1 MKRIKGLVLLC
12 LLGSLSCSEDFQLTE
27 PWKDIPVVYGFINV
41 RDTAQYVRVERL
53 FVDENIPASQIAK
66 NVDSLYYKN
75 AVVSLVNLTK
85 NRNKDYILTM
95 VDANLEGYMREDG
108 PFATSPNY
116 IYKIRTS
123 DMVLNSG
130 DSILFKLNRS
140 AELPLVTARIVV
152 LNDMSF
158 STPAD
163 DQKVLVFKPSE
174 SQQFAWS
181 AKNDAKI
188 FDFIIN
194 IFVQEVNVVTSATEI
209 KKIVWSAQKG
219 DFSKKALINNQSF
232 YNILRDRLIVDGN
245 IKRQILKVDL
255 EVKAGG
261 QDLLEFNSI
270 VNANTGIT
278 ASQEIPRYSNL
289 SEGFGLFAST
299 ATLVRTMGISS
310 DTKSYLKTDP
320 ATSALNFQ

>member
-194 IFVQEVNVVTSATEI
+194 IYVQEVNVVTSATEI
-209 KKIVWSAQKG
+209 KKIIWSAQKG

>member
-163 DQKVLVFKPSE
+163 DQKVLVFKPTE

-181 AKNDAKI
+181 AKSDAKI

-194 IFVQEVNVVTSATEI
+194 IYVQEVNVVTTKSEI
-209 KKIVWSAQKG
+209 KRIVWSAQKG

>member
-1 MKRIKGLVLLC
+1 MKRIKGLILLC

-27 PWKDIPVVYGFINV
+27 PWKDIPVVYGFVNV
-41 RDTAQYVRVERL
+41 RDSVQYVRVERL

-75 AVVSLVNLTK
+75 AVVSLVNLT
-85 NRNKDYILTM
+85 RNKTEDYPLTM
-95 VDANLEGYMREDG
+95 VDANLEGYVRNEG

-116 IYKIRTS
+116 IYRIRTA

-130 DSILFKLNRS
+130 DSILLKLNRS

-163 DQKVLVFKPSE
+163 DQKVLVFKPTE
-174 SQQFAWS
+174 SQQFSWS

-194 IFVQEVNVVTSATEI
+194 IYVQEVNVVTTITET

-219 DFSKKALINNQSF
+219 DFSKKVLINNQSF

>member
-12 LLGSLSCSEDFQLTE
+12 LLSSLSCSEDFQLTE

-85 NRNKDYILTM
+85 NKNKDYILTM
-95 VDANLEGYMREDG
+95 VDANMEGYMREDG

-163 DQKVLVFKPSE
+163 DQKVLVFKPTE

>member
-66 NVDSLYYKN
+66 NVDSLYYKK

-163 DQKVLVFKPSE
+163 DQKVLVFKPTE
-174 SQQFAWS
+174 SQQFSWS

>member
-1 MKRIKGLVLLC
+1 MKRIKGLILLC

-27 PWKDIPVVYGFINV
+27 PWKDIPVVYGFVNV
-41 RDTAQYVRVERL
+41 RDSVQYVRVERL

-85 NRNKDYILTM
+85 NKTKDYPLTM
-95 VDANLEGYMREDG
+95 VDANLGSYIGMKR

-116 IYKIRTS
+116 IYQIRTA

>member
-1 MKRIKGLVLLC
+1 MKRIKGLILLC

-27 PWKDIPVVYGFINV
+27 PWKDIPVVYGFVNV
-41 RDTAQYVRVERL
+41 RDSVQYVRVERL

-85 NRNKDYILTM
+85 NKTKDYPLTM
-95 VDANLEGYMREDG
+95 VDANLEGYVRNEG

-116 IYKIRTS
+116 IYRIRTA

-163 DQKVLVFKPSE
+163 DQKVLVFKPTE
-174 SQQFAWS
+174 SQQFSWS

-194 IFVQEVNVVTSATEI
+194 IFVQEVNVVTTITET

>member
-1 MKRIKGLVLLC
+1 MKRIKGLILLC

-140 AELPLVTARIVV
+140 AGLPLVTARIVV

-163 DQKVLVFKPSE
+163 DQKVLVFKASE

-181 AKNDAKI
+181 AKSDAKI

-194 IFVQEVNVVTSATEI
+194 IYVQEVNVVTTKTEI

>member
-1 MKRIKGLVLLC
+1 MKRIKGLILLC

-85 NRNKDYILTM
+85 NKNKDYPLTM
-95 VDANLEGYMREDG
+95 VDANLEGYVREDG

-116 IYKIRTS
+116 IYQIRTA
-123 DMVLNSG
+123 DMALNSG
-130 DSILFKLNRS
+130 DTILFKLNRS
-140 AELPLVTARIVV
+140 AELPLVTAMIYV
-152 LNDMSF
+152 LNDMRF

-194 IFVQEVNVVTSATEI
+194 IYVQEVNVVTSATEI